1 VKAQRHIKDMEKRRN
16 TLRMNLFQAQDDVDA
31 RKETL
36 IAEIEARLSQ
46 RVEEKRCS

>member
-1 VKAQRHIKDMEKRRN
+1 
-16 TLRMNLFQAQDDVDA
+16 MNLFQAQDDVAA

-46 RVEEKRCS
+46 RVEEKAMFLIRWNII